1 MKKNLTILGNYTD
14 NPNLLKQLNEVFDLK
29 IIYNQCTYRDTLTEE
44 IGILQYNYL
53 PLVKA
58 FMSDEFFDLYNYSIS
73 FTSESNMRT
82 TIKDYITDIK
92 RHAEKT
98 PLTKNDIDELVDMIN
113 EYFIVN
119 VNRFGMVKYKDLGLD
134 NYIRIDTYTLMELM
148 IHSILHNNDSV
159 YGVTNELR
167 KWFDPNELLV
177 PATLKN
183 TLDIDI
189 RNKLMFKEDMALDA
203 LDFMGLSRVVY
214 TNPPSIT
221 SETEHI
227 LKDKTDILL
236 INFGDY
242 KQESVLCTLTLPIF
256 GELLKDSSKQIITD
270 ISYLSHSISTTYK
283 VVDYANRSDVTKQ
296 YKIIKK
302 YLTDTICT
310 PDVFASRFNKF
321 NVIST
326 ESIIVNDKIVNTVQD
341 ICLYL
346 VARFILSNKDT
357 VFTYEGLGD
366 CSYDKVVD
374 LLSCGV
380 RIVKPDNVDIPY
392 PHYLESK
399 STIKKAKIGDKVITT
414 EVPANFKDGVDIKV
428 VTKDAY
434 ELCVASKLHS
444 SIKHRP
450 VVIIVDT
457 DIKNNMCSAN
467 LKIQNNNNVNNIC
480 NAVKQFASA
489 IYVNTYNT
497 TIDIDFLIEFGC
509 KNVIPI
515 KPLTEGVLND
525 MPNKDVIVLHG
536 NTYYSPEAF
545 EFLKKEVESRV
556 DKPYDSQLLR
566 FTQLITKTDDQQARF
581 YTYDMAEQR
590 DRVAQPADEYLIY
603 SGITYTTINTIKH
616 FAGERRDV
624 LQSLRDCKDFIWYYE
639 PDYKEVDKDLTT
651 RLYNIVAYQ
660 DLLNKLEK

>member
-1 MKKNLTILGNYTD
+1 MKKNLTILGNYTE
-14 NPNLLKQLNEVFDLK
+14 NPKLLKQLNDVFDLK
-29 IIYNQCTYRDTLTEE
+29 IIYNQCTYRDTIEE
-44 IGILQYNYL
+44 EVEILQYNYL
-53 PLVKA
+53 PLVKV
-58 FMSDEFFDLYNYSIS
+58 FMSDEFFNLYTHTIS
-73 FTSESNMRT
+73 FSPESNMRS
-82 TIKDYITDIK
+82 TIKKYTTDIK
-92 RHAEKT
+92 SLAQKT
-98 PLTKNDIDELVDMIN
+98 PLVKIDIDELVNIIN

-119 VNRFGMVKYKDLGLD
+119 VNRLGIVKYKDLGLD
-134 NYIRIDTYTLMELM
+134 DYRSNDTYTLMELM
-148 IHSILHNNDSV
+148 LYNILHKNDTVHSI
-159 YGVTNELR
+159 TKELR

-183 TLDIDI
+183 TLDIDR
-189 RNKLMFKEDMALDA
+189 RNTPDTF
-203 LDFMGLSRVVY
+203 DFIGLSRVTYV
-214 TNPPSIT
+214 NPPSIT
-221 SETEHI
+221 CEAQHI
-227 LKDKTDILL
+227 LNNKTDILL
-236 INFGDY
+236 INFGDS
-242 KQESVLCTLTLPIF
+242 KHDTVLCTLTLPIF
-256 GELLKDSSKQIITD
+256 GEVLKESSKQVITD
-270 ISYLSHSISTTYK
+270 ISYLSHSMSTTYK
-283 VVDYANRSDVTKQ
+283 VVDYANRSDITKQ
-296 YKIIKK
+296 YKIIKD

-310 PDVFASRFNKF
+310 PDVFTSRFNKF
-321 NVIST
+321 NIIST
-326 ESIIVNDKIVNTVQD
+326 ESVIVNGKIVNTIQD

-346 VARFILSNKDT
+346 VTRFIISSKDT

-366 CSYDKVVD
+366 CSYDNVLD

-380 RIVKPDNVDIPY
+380 RIVKPDNVETPY
-392 PHYLESK
+392 PQHTESK
-399 STIKKAKIGDKVITT
+399 STIKKAKKGDKVITT
-414 EVPANFKDGVDIKV
+414 EVPSEYRDDIDIKV

-489 IYVNTYNT
+489 IYVNTHNT

-509 KNVIPI
+509 KNIIPI

-525 MPNKDVIVLHG
+525 MHNKDVIVLHG

-545 EFLKKEVESRV
+545 ELLKKEVESRV

-590 DRVAQPADEYLIY
+590 DRVVQPADEYLIY

-616 FAGERRDV
+616 FAGERDV

>member
-1 MKKNLTILGNYTD
+1 MKKNLTILGNYTE
-14 NPNLLKQLNEVFDLK
+14 NPKLLKQLNDVFDLK
-29 IIYNQCTYRDTLTEE
+29 IIYNQCTYRDTIEE
-44 IGILQYNYL
+44 EVEILQYNYL
-53 PLVKA
+53 PLVKV
-58 FMSDEFFDLYNYSIS
+58 FMSDEFFNLYTHTIS
-73 FTSESNMRT
+73 FSPESNMRS
-82 TIKDYITDIK
+82 TIKKYTTDIK
-92 RHAEKT
+92 SLAQKT
-98 PLTKNDIDELVDMIN
+98 PLVKIDIDELVNIIN

-119 VNRFGMVKYKDLGLD
+119 VNRLGIVKYKDLGLD
-134 NYIRIDTYTLMELM
+134 DYRSNDTYTLMELM
-148 IHSILHNNDSV
+148 LYNILHKNDTVHSI
-159 YGVTNELR
+159 TKELR

-183 TLDIDI
+183 TLDIDR
-189 RNKLMFKEDMALDA
+189 RNTPDTF
-203 LDFMGLSRVVY
+203 DFIGLSRVTYV
-214 TNPPSIT
+214 NPPSIT
-221 SETEHI
+221 CEAQHI
-227 LKDKTDILL
+227 LNNKTDILL
-236 INFGDY
+236 INFGDS
-242 KQESVLCTLTLPIF
+242 KHDTVLCTLTLPIF

-270 ISYLSHSISTTYK
+270 ISYLSHSMSTTYK

-399 STIKKAKIGDKVITT
+399 STIKKVKIGDKVITT
-414 EVPANFKDGVDIKV
+414 EVPANFKDDVDIKV

-434 ELCVASKLHS
+434 ELCVTSKLHS

-489 IYVNTYNT
+489 IYVNTHNT

-509 KNVIPI
+509 KNIIPI

-525 MPNKDVIVLHG
+525 MHNKDVIVLHG

-590 DRVAQPADEYLIY
+590 DRVVQPADEYLIY

-616 FAGERRDV
+616 FAGERDV